1 MESAEK
7 AAQTQGKASILE
19 FVRSVLT
26 VGSVCTKKIF
36 FFYGCS
42 SDKMMYV
49 LGDCC
54 KALGG

>member
-26 VGSVCTKKIF
+26 VGSVCIKKHF
-36 FFYGCS
+36 FSTVARQIDDVC
-42 SDKMMYV
+42 
-49 LGDCC
+49 
-54 KALGG
+54 AW

>member
-26 VGSVCTKKIF
+26 VGSVCIKKTHF
-36 FFYGCS
+36 FSTVARQIDDVC
-42 SDKMMYV
+42 
-49 LGDCC
+49 
-54 KALGG
+54 AW